1 MERVKRE
8 GFSISGDSTGY
19 TISFRGVAI
28 VGCGTIIKAKYRNP
42 RTNANLFRE
51 TSEKELD
58 KIIRICNGEHWDY
71 YKQYYPY
78 CRIATIIEDKDYNN
92 K

>member
-8 GFSISGDSTGY
+8 EFFYQYDSYGY
-19 TISFRGVAI
+19 TIRFRGVAI
-28 VGCGTIIKAKYRNP
+28 VGCGIFEKAKYRNP
-42 RTNANLFRE
+42 RTNAKLFRE

-58 KIIRICNGEHWDY
+58 KIIHICNGEHWDY
-71 YKQYYPY
+71 YRQYHPY
-78 CRIATIIEDKDYNN
+78 CRIAAIIEDKDYNN